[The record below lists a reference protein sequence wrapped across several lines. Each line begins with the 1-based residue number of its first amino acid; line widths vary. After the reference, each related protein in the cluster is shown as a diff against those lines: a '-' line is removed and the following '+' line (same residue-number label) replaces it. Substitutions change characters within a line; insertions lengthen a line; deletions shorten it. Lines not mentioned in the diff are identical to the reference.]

1 MTDVQCKMGDKIVVK
16 DYEGVVPEGKVFQC
30 WNTREDGTGI
40 NVKPGKTISV
50 YGDMRLYPV
59 WRDAE

>member
-1 MTDVQCKMGDKIVVK
+1 MSEHKVGDSVVIK

-30 WNTREDGTGI
+30 WNTRSDGTGVNI
-40 NVKPGKTISV
+40 KPGKVIKISEN
-50 YGDMRLYPV
+50 MRLYPL